1 MEINEKTKKY
11 HTIITVPQSN
21 EKNLQR
27 GKIDTADTQ
36 KKAIKCKISCNILVK
51 YMIDLLKIE
60 NITQSTKMSLIYR
73 CNVNITTASCLLR
86 IRSIAFSICEALNN
100 VLL

>member
-1 MEINEKTKKY
+1 VKNIMEINEKTKKY

-36 KKAIKCKISCNILVK
+36 KKAINKKCL
-51 YMIDLLKIE
+51 
-60 NITQSTKMSLIYR
+60 
-73 CNVNITTASCLLR
+73 SCLVVFLGFVTDFYHR
-86 IRSIAFSICEALNN
+86 CS
-100 VLL
+100 